1 MIEFKDIM
9 ETFNAIN
16 QNHGIYPTNPYKTND
31 NIADNYFSDGISIP
45 TKIMPM
51 FCLEFT
57 DKDIQQLIAVS
68 YKIDYLNSAIDTNND
83 KSKGKIKHG

>member
-1 MIEFKDIM
+1 
-9 ETFNAIN
+9 
-16 QNHGIYPTNPYKTND
+16 
-31 NIADNYFSDGISIP
+31 
-45 TKIMPM
+45 M

-83 KSKGKIKHG
+83 KSKGKNKTWIMIFN

>member
-1 MIEFKDIM
+1 
-9 ETFNAIN
+9 
-16 QNHGIYPTNPYKTND
+16 
-31 NIADNYFSDGISIP
+31 
-45 TKIMPM
+45 MPM

-83 KSKGKIKHG
+83 KSKGLYNSLIRNKNT